1 MRVWSFFRLS
11 GPSGLGNF
19 PRSPASRLA
28 GPYGLGKSTSAYP
41 VSPASAVP
49 REALLPPSRSVRPQ
63 QCFPP
68 IQTVQLSFG
77 DLSFVFLRFPSF
89 SFIFLLYSLFS
100 FVFLRIPS
108 SILLFT
114 KDVFSFGC
122 RCVFLLYYC
131 RTVIVRPRTP
141 SLNLVLHQ
149 QSQRKVY
156 PLNL

>member
-89 SFIFLLYSLFS
+89 SF
-100 FVFLRIPS
+100 VFLRFPSFSFIFLRFPSFSFIFLCIPS

-122 RCVFLLYYC
+122 RCVFLLYY
-131 RTVIVRPRTP
+131 
-141 SLNLVLHQ
+141 
-149 QSQRKVY
+149 KFKG
-156 PLNL
+156 

>member
-89 SFIFLLYSLFS
+89 SFVFLHFPSFS
-100 FVFLRIPS
+100 FVFLCIPS
-108 SILLFT
+108 YSFVYSSLYKGRFLFWMSMCLFIILL
-114 KDVFSFGC
+114 
-122 RCVFLLYYC
+122 
-131 RTVIVRPRTP
+131 
-141 SLNLVLHQ
+141 
-149 QSQRKVY
+149 
-156 PLNL
+156 